1 MITDRELWVSQQ
13 QALTTG
19 TQYSNS
25 YDLGLARDM
34 GLGTAVRAV
43 VNVSTTFT
51 GGTNETVN
59 LVQSANTDLS
69 SPDILLA
76 VGPTLEAGLTAG
88 TRIVDVVVPRTTKR
102 YVGFQYVASGTH
114 TAGAVDGLFVLNN
127 TSPDSFPVETG
138 R

>member
-13 QALTTG
+13 QPLTTG

-34 GLGTAVRAV
+34 GIGTAIRALI
-43 VNVSTTFT
+43 NVSTTFT
-51 GGTNETVN
+51 GGTNETFN
-59 LVQSANTDLS
+59 LVQSANSDLS
-69 SPDILLA
+69 SPDILATTGA
-76 VGPTLEAGLTAG
+76 VLEANLTAG
-88 TRIVDVVVPRTTKR
+88 SRLLDLVVPRTTKR
-102 YVGFQYVASGTH
+102 YVGFQFVASGTH
-114 TAGAVDGLFVLNN
+114 GAGAVDALFVLNN

>member
-34 GLGTAVRAV
+34 GIGTSVRAMI
-43 VNVSTTFT
+43 NVSTTFT
-51 GGTNETVN
+51 GGTNETFN
-59 LVQSANTDLS
+59 LVQSANSDLS
-69 SPDILLA
+69 SPDVLA
-76 VGPTLEAGLTAG
+76 TTGAVVEASLTAG
-88 TRIVDVVVPRTTKR
+88 SRLLDLVVPRTTKR

-114 TAGAVDGLFVLNN
+114 TAGNVDGLFVLNN